1 METII
6 RFLFGG
12 LIVSLFAVVGGLF
25 RPRSF
30 AGIFAAAPTVAL
42 ASLGLA
48 FVMGQLPKI
57 PVEGRS
63 MLAGAVALGVYS
75 LFTSYLTAKLSWHS
89 LAATILGYVVWFAV
103 ALGLWFIFLR

>member
-1 METII
+1 MEYII

-30 AGIFAAAPTVAL
+30 SGIFAAAPTVAL

-48 FVMGQLPKI
+48 FVQGELQKV

-63 MLAGAVALGVYS
+63 MHAGAVALGVYS
-75 LFTSYLTAKLSWHS
+75 WFTSYLTAKMSWHS
-89 LAATILGYVVWFAV
+89 LAATVLAYLVWLAV
-103 ALGLWFIFLR
+103 ALGLWFVFLR